1 MFGKRARYI
10 AEGQA
15 GLHGGIQLAGDAKM
29 EVFVAAKTGAYAD
42 EIGFLNDMGRPLVV
56 QDMVGLFCHEDG
68 FIDKDPPQLG
78 VHAQEEVFD
87 EILFHIDI
95 LIKEFT
101 QIFLIDISPGPHE

>member
-1 MFGKRARYI
+1 
-10 AEGQA
+10 
-15 GLHGGIQLAGDAKM
+15 
-29 EVFVAAKTGAYAD
+29 
-42 EIGFLNDMGRPLVV
+42 
-56 QDMVGLFCHEDG
+56 MVGLFCHEDG